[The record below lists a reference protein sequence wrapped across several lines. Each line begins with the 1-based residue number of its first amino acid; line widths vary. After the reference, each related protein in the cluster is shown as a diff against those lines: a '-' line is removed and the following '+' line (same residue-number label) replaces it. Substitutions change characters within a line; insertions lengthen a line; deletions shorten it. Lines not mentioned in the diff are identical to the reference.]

1 MSRARDLLIGTRLL
15 TLTGPGGCGKTRLA
29 IELASSVS
37 EAFVD
42 GVHFVSLAAVRDPA
56 LVPVSIAQ
64 ALGLQD
70 ARRGSL
76 LAHLGG
82 YLDDRHVLLVLDNVE
97 QVLTASGFVGD
108 LLATTTH
115 LRILVTSRAPLHLSW
130 EQEFPVPPLNV
141 PQPGSALSAAVVAG
155 CESVELFA
163 VRAAASVPGFTVD
176 DENAAAIADIV
187 RRLDGLPLAVELA
200 AARVKVLP
208 PAAILARLEHS
219 LGLLVSERRD
229 APDRQQTLRATIAWS
244 HDLLSEDARR
254 LLAVCS
260 VFRGGV
266 DLAGLE
272 VVCAA
277 AMELHMPVL
286 SLLAELVDH
295 SLLRRAIPGSVT
307 PRFAM
312 LETVR
317 EFAAER
323 MLELPERN
331 RVRAG
336 HAGLFWELVKELPR
350 PPACPDRAG
359 LDLLEL
365 EHDNL
370 RAALEWYAESD
381 PAMALRMANR
391 LTGFWSVRG
400 YFSEGRRRLSEL
412 LGRALTDDAERM
424 DALGGAGWLAT
435 DQGDSAVAVGL
446 LDESLASARAAHDV
460 VREAIGLYY
469 RGRARMI
476 TGDSMTDGQSDIEQ
490 ALTLLTGAGDEGHSR
505 GCAVARG
512 GSCACAG

>member
-1 MSRARDLLIGTRLL
+1 MSRARDLLVGTRLL

-29 IELASSVS
+29 IELANSVS

-70 ARRGSL
+70 ARGGSL
-76 LAHLGG
+76 LEHLSG

-97 QVLTASGFVGD
+97 QVLAASGFVAD
-108 LLATTTH
+108 LLAATT
-115 LRILVTSRAPLHLSW
+115 RPGSWSRAGRRCTCRGSRSSRCRRCRCRSRD
-130 EQEFPVPPLNV
+130 QPV
-141 PQPGSALSAAVVAG
+141 SAAVVAA

-187 RRLDGLPLAVELA
+187 RRLDGLPLAIELA

-266 DLAGLE
+266 DLARLE

-277 AMELHMPVL
+277 AMELPVPVL

-295 SLLRRAIPGSVT
+295 SLLRRASPGSAT
-307 PRFAM
+307 ARFAM

-323 MLELPERN
+323 LLELPERN

-336 HAGLFWELVKELPR
+336 HAGVFWDLVKELPR

-370 RAALEWYAESD
+370 RAALDWYAESD

-400 YFSEGRRRLSEL
+400 YFSEGRRRLS
-412 LGRALTDDAERM
+412 DCS
-424 DALGGAGWLAT
+424 GAP
-435 DQGDSAVAVGL
+435 
-446 LDESLASARAAHDV
+446 
-460 VREAIGLYY
+460 
-469 RGRARMI
+469 
-476 TGDSMTDGQSDIEQ
+476 
-490 ALTLLTGAGDEGHSR
+490 
-505 GCAVARG
+505 
-512 GSCACAG
+512 